1 MIHEASCKHNNE
13 DNPTESVP
21 VIALLTESL
30 NRLYQSN
37 IWIGVSDEAVRRGY
51 TLICY
56 AGGSLNASPWDPYEP
71 QRNIIY
77 NLINLKHLK
86 GIIISGSLGNFIS
99 PDEFNQFYSR
109 FNDIPMVCLGPGI
122 ETIPT
127 IIVDNRK
134 GTEELITHLVENH
147 SCRKIAFLRGPEG
160 NQEAEQRL
168 EIFCDVLKKH
178 GIEPDPGLILSGDF
192 SRDSGAKAA
201 NTLLNQRGLS
211 FDALVGAN
219 DDMALGALKALQE
232 RHIRV
237 PDEVMIAGFDDIEES
252 NFSAPPLT
260 TVRQPFSE
268 MGSKA
273 VECLIR
279 LIEGKE
285 IPAKI
290 IVPAKVVVRQSCGCF
305 RQGLIRS
312 RHFEEVTE
320 FSDEIRN
327 KLFVEIY
334 KIVEQLKMNA
344 ESSIDKSLIDR
355 FVNAFINEISG
366 TKGERFV
373 SLVNKTAWVLA
384 LTGGDCPGLFRIIA
398 IMRQLASSYFKGNI
412 PDNIEELFQNA
423 NITISDAA
431 ARAQAH
437 RRLDAERKSTLL
449 RTAGQAI
456 ASAFNLEHLFEVIAN
471 ELNKLE
477 ISNCWVSLYRNKS
490 RSFSKLD
497 LVLKIDHGTRVELE
511 KQRTKFKQP
520 DLFPEGSEFMP
531 VSSSLLVEP
540 LFFRD
545 DQLGIIIFEICKCRD
560 GSTYEILRQH
570 ISSALKG
577 ALLMKKV
584 QEQALALES
593 ANQQLQKL
601 RDAEHAY
608 LEAIKHEL
616 ELGREIQ
623 ATFLPR
629 ELPCID
635 GWEVFP
641 AFQPAREV
649 SGDFYDVF
657 TLPGGEIVMVLS
669 DVSGK
674 DVGAALFMGMIRTL
688 IRALAEQAFYGA
700 SHPLDAVTLTNKYL
714 INHHYGNNG
723 RYMYATLFMAIL
735 DPKKNSIMYVNAGHN
750 PPAVVKPDGGVRK
763 WIDTTGPAVG
773 IIPDGQ
779 FAFKELE
786 LAPGEMLFTY
796 TDGVTEARSPDGTL
810 FSKERLSKLLDPPSL
825 SANELVQR
833 VDDAVKEHGAG
844 NPPYDDITMLALR
857 RSG

>member
-56 AGGSLNASPWDPYEP
+56 AGGSLNVSPWDPYEP

-237 PDEVMIAGFDDIEES
+237 PNEVMIAGFDDIEES

-312 RHFEEVTE
+312 RHFEKMTE

-327 KLFVEIY
+327 KLFEEIY

-366 TKGERFV
+366 AKGERFV
-373 SLVNKTAWVLA
+373 S
-384 LTGGDCPGLFRIIA
+384 
-398 IMRQLASSYFKGNI
+398 
-412 PDNIEELFQNA
+412 
-423 NITISDAA
+423 
-431 ARAQAH
+431 
-437 RRLDAERKSTLL
+437 
-449 RTAGQAI
+449 
-456 ASAFNLEHLFEVIAN
+456 
-471 ELNKLE
+471 
-477 ISNCWVSLYRNKS
+477 
-490 RSFSKLD
+490 
-497 LVLKIDHGTRVELE
+497 
-511 KQRTKFKQP
+511 
-520 DLFPEGSEFMP
+520 
-531 VSSSLLVEP
+531 
-540 LFFRD
+540 
-545 DQLGIIIFEICKCRD
+545 
-560 GSTYEILRQH
+560 
-570 ISSALKG
+570 
-577 ALLMKKV
+577 
-584 QEQALALES
+584 
-593 ANQQLQKL
+593 
-601 RDAEHAY
+601 
-608 LEAIKHEL
+608 
-616 ELGREIQ
+616 
-623 ATFLPR
+623 
-629 ELPCID
+629 
-635 GWEVFP
+635 
-641 AFQPAREV
+641 
-649 SGDFYDVF
+649 
-657 TLPGGEIVMVLS
+657 
-669 DVSGK
+669 
-674 DVGAALFMGMIRTL
+674 
-688 IRALAEQAFYGA
+688 
-700 SHPLDAVTLTNKYL
+700 
-714 INHHYGNNG
+714 
-723 RYMYATLFMAIL
+723 
-735 DPKKNSIMYVNAGHN
+735 
-750 PPAVVKPDGGVRK
+750 VVKIGRAHV
-763 WIDTTGPAVG
+763 
-773 IIPDGQ
+773 
-779 FAFKELE
+779 
-786 LAPGEMLFTY
+786 
-796 TDGVTEARSPDGTL
+796 
-810 FSKERLSKLLDPPSL
+810 
-825 SANELVQR
+825 
-833 VDDAVKEHGAG
+833 
-844 NPPYDDITMLALR
+844 
-857 RSG
+857 